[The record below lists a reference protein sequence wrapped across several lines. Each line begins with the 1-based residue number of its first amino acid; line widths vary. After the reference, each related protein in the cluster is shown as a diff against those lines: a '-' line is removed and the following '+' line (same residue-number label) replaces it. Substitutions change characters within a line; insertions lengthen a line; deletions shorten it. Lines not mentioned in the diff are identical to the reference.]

1 MSGATELPKPISC
14 TDVRQQWG
22 LPSIKAQQDPEKE
35 VMKRNPLH
43 EVVIEKHILT
53 RDNLGAENRKLSSEI
68 NCNYNSRPKGER
80 AVDQKCV
87 HTLRE
92 ELSKSKYQHVVCK
105 FLSYHPEESSSA
117 WPPKVSSDKE
127 NTPTPIAS
135 PLQRSEG
142 LFHERI
148 RKVTSSKAPALIG
161 LQGRKELVQMWDCIV
176 NKKDEPHKNFRNF
189 QRGIKFEP
197 SAVECFRAD
206 SGTEVKECGTFPLEF
221 DRRFG
226 ASPHRIFQ
234 GKTCREL

>member
-1 MSGATELPKPISC
+1 
-14 TDVRQQWG
+14 
-22 LPSIKAQQDPEKE
+22 
-35 VMKRNPLH
+35 MKLYLRSTSSL
-43 EVVIEKHILT
+43 EIIW
-53 RDNLGAENRKLSSEI
+53 GAENRKLSSEI

-105 FLSYHPEESSSA
+105 FLSYHPEESCSA

-148 RKVTSSKAPALIG
+148 RKVTSSKARALIG

-176 NKKDEPHKNFRNF
+176 NKKEEPHKNFRNF

-206 SGTEVKECGTFPLEF
+206 SGAEVKECGTFPLEF